1 MIGKKA
7 IRAMIVMAVSGV
19 ALSGAGLAQASTVQP
34 AGARDAHAAPAV
46 AGASRLTPAPHL
58 RATAPTPRFVRGAA
72 PNDTWSCYA
81 PTGILSNANL
91 QWVSAELA
99 YWGDGYA
106 MLRARSSSI
115 GGWEQFTF
123 CDDVTANYWVFY
135 NDANGDFV
143 STELG
148 YTGDNTAM
156 LRARASSFGPWEEYS
171 LYCTGSG
178 ATVIKSN
185 ANNDYVSTEL
195 GYGGSSYAMLRARAA
210 QVGPWEQY
218 SIPNVPC

>member
-1 MIGKKA
+1 M
-7 IRAMIVMAVSGV
+7 
-19 ALSGAGLAQASTVQP
+19 
-34 AGARDAHAAPAV
+34 
-46 AGASRLTPAPHL
+46 GASRLTPAPHP
-58 RATAPTPRFVRGAA
+58 RATAPTPGFVRRAA

-99 YWGDGYA
+99 YWGR
-106 MLRARSSSI
+106 LRHAARSLLVHRRV
-115 GGWEQFTF
+115 EQFTF

-143 STELG
+143 RPSA
-148 YTGDNTAM
+148 TAP
-156 LRARASSFGPWEEYS
+156 ASSFGPWEEYS
-171 LYCTGSG
+171 LSCTGSG

>member
-19 ALSGAGLAQASTVQP
+19 ALSGVGLAQASTVQP

-46 AGASRLTPAPHL
+46 VGASGLTPAPHP
-58 RATAPTPRFVRGAA
+58 RATAPTPGFVRRAA

-99 YWGDGYA
+99 YWGDGY
-106 MLRARSSSI
+106 
-115 GGWEQFTF
+115 
-123 CDDVTANYWVFY
+123 
-135 NDANGDFV
+135 
-143 STELG
+143 
-148 YTGDNTAM
+148 AM

>member
-1 MIGKKA
+1 
-7 IRAMIVMAVSGV
+7 
-19 ALSGAGLAQASTVQP
+19 
-34 AGARDAHAAPAV
+34 
-46 AGASRLTPAPHL
+46 
-58 RATAPTPRFVRGAA
+58 
-72 PNDTWSCYA
+72 
-81 PTGILSNANL
+81 
-91 QWVSAELA
+91 
-99 YWGDGYA
+99 

-123 CDDVTANYWVFY
+123 CDDVTAGYWVFY

-148 YTGDNTAM
+148 YTGGNYAM

-195 GYGGSSYAMLRARAA
+195 NYGGSSYAMLRARSA